1 MILPKDLLSESY
13 IKPKV
18 ILCQTNKEKIC
29 QLDVT
34 ELNGTFKFNS
44 YSEISFNVASIY
56 HDLISG
62 ETKPTPYYDYVEGLR
77 LVYLE
82 GFGYFQLQ
90 DPELYSDGIKEYKQI
105 NAYSLEYA
113 LSQRYLETFIIN
125 MGDVGDSIGSVDGV
139 VLYNPSDV
147 EHSLLNLV
155 LQKAYGWTVGHV
167 DEELKNQS
175 RSFEIDRE
183 SIYDFIMNDMCETFK
198 CYVEFDTINNTV
210 NVYSENEIERFIG
223 DGETKTFTLT
233 NDLSDT
239 SEITINGHSVTQYE
253 YDENTKEISFTTA
266 PAQGDIIEVTDEFKH
281 KYDTDIIVAFENLS
295 NEMKVNYSADD
306 IKTVLTVKGADDL
319 DIRDV
324 NFGLPSI
331 MNLDYYHTP
340 EWMGQKLYDAYS
352 IFTDKQD
359 KYMTGFYDID
369 RTGTLEESFP
379 VVSSKDEFIA
389 GEELTFPVISST
401 ETFKVS
407 SYKET
412 FTVDSSVKEFVA
424 EEDEQI
430 FNEPEIIKE
439 PVACEDPTI
448 ESISITSST
457 QEFIVNKTGDTF
469 ELSQDFEFSDKTI
482 VKMLDKTTE
491 RVLDKKE
498 YSYDTEN
505 HTITYNGIAPM
516 FSTTTLLLINYT
528 NKYKINSIIG
538 EMSDIKADDMLLQN
552 EQYSYDAE
560 TKILTINIDLS
571 EFNYIYVYTYENTF
585 MLNNPITSNSVVEK
599 DGAEITRGK
608 DYEYL
613 NDKLVVYSKLT
624 SKNSIVISTPQ
635 GAIQTQF
642 NLSNPNYGVA
652 SVKIN
657 GDLITF
663 DKYNISNG
671 IIDLSKAN
679 LTYGDTIAIKSV
691 NNKIIL
697 TDVKDEIISVQ
708 IKESDKESNVEYKIS
723 GNTLTIID
731 PKKFIDSNIVKVTSI
746 NNKFVVSQT
755 RKNLV
760 YVKID
765 NSDNS
770 REINS
775 DSYELVDNNK
785 TLCINEGI
793 LSPKD
798 TITVLFIDNDFILHD
813 AKKEILSVKVKVK
826 ADETT
831 LSSKSFSRKGNV
843 LTIFSVDSLSEDCSI
858 EVVSVDN
865 NFDISSLNGDICE
878 VLVGTTPISTEDFNN
893 RNGVLT
899 VEKYDLFK
907 VDGSVTVRALY
918 NQFKLSNIKN
928 KISEV
933 LIGDG
938 DNVVVLEEPNDYTF
952 NKSQNLITIKDAGL
966 RLLKFGSKVVVKSF
980 NNCFTVANNF
990 GDKYIVEKNSGEQ
1003 KETLSKDVD
1012 YTYQANILIIN
1023 TAIKDG
1029 DSIII
1034 RRIESPDSLLVVDT
1048 KAGDKEILLQNV
1060 NPTLNTYEPK
1070 VGDYVVYIPGYSQ
1083 RLEELYKLIDEELE
1097 LQNSVPSGY
1106 EDNYEEKTI
1115 KQEDNIFE
1123 CLQDAD
1129 VSKLGYVRKII
1140 TTDDK
1145 NQEVS
1150 SAYYICQMK
1159 FSIASNGD
1167 KSYIYEWVK
1176 RDIKFGAKGIY
1187 LLQEEIDIYTTITQV
1202 QIDAGWGNT
1211 NDANHLDYDK
1221 NLKRLNQ
1228 AKEALKTQEG
1238 LVQKKRNEI
1247 NEATETINNLSEI
1260 LDVKNNFSSD
1270 DLERLSLLL
1279 REDEYSDDCFVVTEL
1294 DTDRDKINTQKELL
1308 VAGYKELKRIS
1319 KPKLSFSASI
1329 KNIYAMPEFRPILK
1343 QFKLGNFVRVAIRK
1357 DYIRKVR
1364 LLEVQINF
1372 DDLSNFNCSFGD
1384 LMAIKDEADIHAE
1397 LLQQAITAGKS
1408 VASTSSY
1415 WQKGADIAT
1424 SIDEKIRRGLIDA
1437 TTSIKSN
1444 SAGQDVSWDNYGIH
1458 LRKFVG
1464 DTLDP
1469 HEGWITNNQFLY
1481 SNDNFATTKSV
1492 FGEYEIDGETFYGLL
1507 AEAVIAGLVEGSQ
1520 IIGGT
1525 IKIGPTDENGVAAF
1539 QVNSDGTVYM
1549 SKNDELNKLSYF
1561 SFDPKNG
1568 LIIAA
1573 NGADDANGKFFSRL
1587 SPEKIEF
1594 GITATFNITTS
1605 EPQNSNSFKDRD
1617 YCIWKQTIGD
1627 SVRYTYYKNKNKPEP
1642 IEDYSQLKER
1652 DKNDRTIFGHIIAEF
1667 SKDGSHMKEANVD
1680 GSLKVGVNPN
1690 TNEQNPYISLGSF
1703 RLQLEQNGSL
1713 SIINI
1718 Q

>member
-1 MILPKDLLSESY
+1 MQLPKDLLSETY
-13 IKPKV
+13 QVPDV
-18 ILCQTNKEKIC
+18 ILCQTNKDKIC
-29 QLDVT
+29 K
-34 ELNGTFKFNS
+34 LNVNNLEGIFKFNS
-44 YSEISFNVASIY
+44 YSEISFDVPSVY
-56 HDLISG
+56 CDLVSG
-62 ETKPTPYYDYVEGLR
+62 ETKPTPYYNYIEGLR
-77 LVYLE
+77 LVYLQ

-90 DPELYSDGIKEYKQI
+90 DPEINGNGIQEYKHI
-105 NAYSLEYA
+105 NAYSLEYS
-113 LSQRYLETFIIN
+113 LSQRYLENFIIN
-125 MGDVGDSIGSVDGV
+125 KGDVGDTTGSIDGV
-139 VLYNPSDV
+139 VLYNKEDKA
-147 EHSLLNLV
+147 HSLLNLV
-155 LQKAYGWTVGHV
+155 LEKAYGWTVGYV
-167 DEELKNQS
+167 DEELMSQV
-175 RSFEIDRE
+175 RSFEVDRQ
-183 SIYDFIMNDMCETFK
+183 SIYDFITNDMCETFK
-198 CYVEFDTINNTV
+198 CYVEFDTINNTI
-210 NVYSENEIERFIG
+210 NVYSENEIKRFYG
-223 DGETKTFTLT
+223 DGVNNSFQLT
-233 NDLSDT
+233 NGLSDT
-239 SEITINGHSVTQYE
+239 SEVVINGHVITQYL
-253 YDENTKEISFTTA
+253 YDPATKTISFTTA
-266 PAQGDIIEVTDEFKH
+266 PRSGDIIEVTDNFKS
-281 KYDTDIIVAFENLS
+281 KYDTDVFITFENLS

-439 PVACEDPTI
+439 PVMCEDPTI

-491 RVLDKKE
+491 RVLDKNE

-505 HTITYNGIAPM
+505 HTITYNGIVPM

-552 EQYSYDAE
+552 EQYSYDVE

-571 EFNYIYVYTYENTF
+571 EFNYIYVYTYKNTF

-599 DGAEITRGK
+599 DGVEITRGN

-657 GDLITF
+657 DALITS

-679 LTYGDTIAIKSV
+679 LTYGDAIAIKSV

-708 IKESDKESNVEYKIS
+708 IKESDVEYKIS
-723 GNTLTIID
+723 ENILTID
-731 PKKFIDSNIVKVTSI
+731 ANEFIDSNIVVVTSI
-746 NNKFVVSQT
+746 NNQFAVAQT

-760 YVKID
+760 YVKIG
-765 NSDNS
+765 NQ
-770 REINS
+770 EIFDYTFNN
-775 DSYELVDNNK
+775 NNK
-785 TLCINEGI
+785 ILSISEGI
-793 LSPKD
+793 LSLGNI
-798 TITVLFIDNDFILHD
+798 ITVLFIDNDFILHD
-813 AKKEILSVKVKVK
+813 AKEKILSVK
-826 ADETT
+826 ADEKI
-831 LSSKSFSRKGNV
+831 LSSKSFSYQNNV
-843 LTIFSVDSLSEDCSI
+843 LTISVDSLSEDCSI

-899 VEKYDLFK
+899 VEKYDSLK
-907 VDGSVTVRALY
+907 VNGSVTVRALY

-933 LIGDG
+933 LIGNG
-938 DNVVVLEEPNDYTF
+938 NEETNTEDYTF
-952 NKSQNLITIKDAGL
+952 DKSQNLITIKDA
-966 RLLKFGSKVVVKSF
+966 RLKFGSKVVVKSF

-1034 RRIESPDSLLVVDT
+1034 RRIESLDSLLVVDT

-1106 EDNYEEKTI
+1106 EDNYEEKII

-1123 CLQDAD
+1123 YLQDAD
-1129 VSKLGYVRKII
+1129 VSKLGYVRKIVTI
-1140 TTDDK
+1140 DDRD
-1145 NQEVS
+1145 QEVS
-1150 SAYYICQMK
+1150 STHYICQMK

-1167 KSYIYEWVK
+1167 KFYTYEWVE

-1211 NDANHLDYDK
+1211 NDANHSYYDT

-1238 LVQKKRNEI
+1238 LVQEKRNEI

-1458 LRKFVG
+1458 LRKIVNG
-1464 DTLDP
+1464 VLDK

-1481 SNDNFATTKSV
+1481 SDNNFETTKSV
-1492 FGEYEIDGETFYGLL
+1492 FGEYTVDNKTYYGLL

-1642 IEDYSQLKER
+1642 IEDYIQLKER

-1667 SKDGSHMKEANVD
+1667 SKDGSHMKEAKVD
-1680 GSLKVGVNPN
+1680 GSLKVGINPN